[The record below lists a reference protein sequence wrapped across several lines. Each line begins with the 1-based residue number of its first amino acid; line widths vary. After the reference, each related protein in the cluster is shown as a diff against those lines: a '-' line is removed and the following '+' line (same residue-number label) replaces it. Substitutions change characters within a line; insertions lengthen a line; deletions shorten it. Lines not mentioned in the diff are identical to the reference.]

1 METFSCVQ
9 VFKQTYLM
17 HLIACDCFRASPAT
31 GPHTSITDNSL
42 TFVSEGHTDKDEEV
56 PEQS

>member
-9 VFKQTYLM
+9 VFEQTYLM
-17 HLIACDCFRASPAT
+17 HLIACDCFLASPAA
-31 GPHTSITDNSL
+31 GPHTSITDNCV
-42 TFVSEGHTDKDEEV
+42 TVVSEDHTDKDKEV